1 MPRIKSAIKRVK
13 ITERNRL
20 RNKSWRSAVRTVRT
34 EVADLV
40 QAANA
45 KDSQAALQRAY
56 KVIDKAV
63 AKGVLHRNA
72 AARRKSRLAHQVLRL
87 GVAKKRKKQ

>member
-1 MPRIKSAIKRVK
+1 MPKIKSAIKRVK
-13 ITERNRL
+13 ISERNRL

-34 EVADLV
+34 QVVDLV
-40 QAANA
+40 QATNV

-56 KVIDKAV
+56 QVIDKAV

-87 GVAKKRKKQ
+87 SAAKKQK